1 MEGATVIKCCSPD
14 IVRFSE
20 GDPEDPINWSS
31 RKKQAV
37 VLILCVLSFVQNVE
51 NNIQAPGQPYLM
63 LKYNISID
71 LASSGLSFYVLGFAM
86 GPLICAPLS
95 ELYGRK
101 LPYMLSWP
109 LLIAATAPS
118 AFADNI
124 AIILLFRFFTGCCAG
139 CSINNGTGVVA
150 DMYHNDKRAQAKAVA
165 CYAFS
170 PLSGPCFGSLIGFFV
185 AAAGWHGLW
194 VVRVHLYAC
203 LVCWPLVFL
212 LPETHGP
219 TILGRRALAL
229 RFQGHIHAFSREQ
242 LEPMTL
248 RDIIQRFLLR
258 PAKMLIYEPIC
269 QGAAIWIGLAYG
281 IVYFFFEV
289 YPIVFIVQHK
299 IPFHLCGVMFLFIPI
314 GMLIVLALFQPLAK
328 LFARLPLPGIVPKDM
343 PLAEPESRLMFAL
356 SACAAMPISLFW
368 FGWSSGPETH
378 WIVPALAGI
387 LFGYSM
393 TAIFMCFLA
402 YMAEIYTVYS
412 SSAVAANAF
421 MRSIIAAIF
430 PVITH
435 SIIKA
440 TGTKWGLS
448 LFASLSLGLI
458 PIPLIFIRHGKEL
471 RARSRYAREAQDA
484 IKQMGAYDVEEA
496 KVFGTTETLVTRNE
510 TNDPVQAG
518 A

>member
-1 MEGATVIKCCSPD
+1 
-14 IVRFSE
+14 
-20 GDPEDPINWSS
+20 
-31 RKKQAV
+31 
-37 VLILCVLSFVQNVE
+37 
-51 NNIQAPGQPYLM
+51 
-63 LKYNISID
+63 
-71 LASSGLSFYVLGFAM
+71 
-86 GPLICAPLS
+86 
-95 ELYGRK
+95 
-101 LPYMLSWP
+101 
-109 LLIAATAPS
+109 
-118 AFADNI
+118 
-124 AIILLFRFFTGCCAG
+124 
-139 CSINNGTGVVA
+139 
-150 DMYHNDKRAQAKAVA
+150 
-165 CYAFS
+165 
-170 PLSGPCFGSLIGFFV
+170 
-185 AAAGWHGLW
+185 
-194 VVRVHLYAC
+194 
-203 LVCWPLVFL
+203 
-212 LPETHGP
+212 
-219 TILGRRALAL
+219 
-229 RFQGHIHAFSREQ
+229 
-242 LEPMTL
+242 
-248 RDIIQRFLLR
+248 
-258 PAKMLIYEPIC
+258 
-269 QGAAIWIGLAYG
+269 
-281 IVYFFFEV
+281 
-289 YPIVFIVQHK
+289 
-299 IPFHLCGVMFLFIPI
+299 
-314 GMLIVLALFQPLAK
+314 MLIVLALFQPLAK

-343 PLAEPESRLMFAL
+343 PLAEPERRLMFAL